1 MICQTI
7 GPVGPLGVST
17 YCTLERGH
25 DGPHAAWAEGEQVAC
40 WSGDFGAAPLPE
52 PMSVS
57 EREQAAEAIGL
68 LAEWVHRVASGLAG
82 ARVLGSDQLGYA
94 LSAMNAATATLAR
107 MGECQP
113 GDDGAVVFARLK
125 ERSMRKAQ
133 ILAGQGIPTFGKR
146 GRG

>member
-1 MICQTI
+1 MKHPESLRQIAESLDLDGRDRLQQAAARI
-7 GPVGPLGVST
+7 EE
-17 YCTLERGH
+17 LETAL
-25 DGPHAAWAEGEQVAC
+25 AAAP
-40 WSGDFGAAPLPE
+40 PLPE

-94 LSAMNAATATLAR
+94 LSAMNAATATVAR

-133 ILAGQGIPTFGKR
+133 ILAGQGIPNFGKR